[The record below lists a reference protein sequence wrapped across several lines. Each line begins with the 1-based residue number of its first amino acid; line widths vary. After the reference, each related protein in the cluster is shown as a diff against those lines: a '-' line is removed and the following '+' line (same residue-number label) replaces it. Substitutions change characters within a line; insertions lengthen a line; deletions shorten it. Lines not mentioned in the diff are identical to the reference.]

1 MKIKFLFGVFLFIT
15 GVFLSGCVVSS
26 VQGTY
31 LNEKTPENK
40 ITLDSDFTYIL
51 TNNNHVSTGT
61 YKLSQNNT
69 IILTGALGVATVV
82 KVDGNVLIDDDGE
95 RWIKK

>member
-1 MKIKFLFGVFLFIT
+1 MKIRFMFGIFFFFI

-51 TNNNHVSTGT
+51 TNNNHVSIGT
-61 YKLSQNNT
+61 YKLTQNNT
-69 IILTGALGVATVV
+69 IILTSALGLATVV
-82 KVDGNVLIDDDGE
+82 KVDGNVLIDDNRE